1 MSVFKPFWEK
11 SVKFVSIVTSVSVLR
26 HASNAKDFNVI
37 LDTVFSSIA
46 REKKDCVIEFL

>member
-1 MSVFKPFWEK
+1 MSVLKPFWEK
-11 SVKFVSIVTSVSVLR
+11 VLDLSIVTSVSVLR

-46 REKKDCVIEFL
+46 REKKDRVIEFL